1 MLIISK
7 GVFKDIN
14 KDVIYKNI
22 YIHILINEEKIMK
35 STKTLK

>member
-22 YIHILINEEKIMK
+22 YIHILINEKIMK